1 MRRRAFITVLGGAA
15 ATWPLAA
22 RAQDLGR
29 TYRLAFL
36 VPAGRET
43 PAIAAFLD
51 ELRLNGFI
59 EGQNL
64 MVVWG
69 DFDTS
74 KDELA
79 ERAAAL
85 VKAVPD
91 AIVAGPELPLRA
103 LQAAT
108 QTLPLIGMTEDMG
121 GERLVASLARPGGN
135 TTGISLLSPELDGK
149 RQDILIEAVPGARRM
164 AVLAESNVT
173 PQKHI
178 QELQAAARAHG
189 IELLSFGVAGPE
201 EIVAAI
207 NAAKTS
213 GAEALNFLASALFS
227 VPGSRNG
234 RVVIE
239 RVAEVR
245 LPAIYQWPE
254 TAEQGGLAGYGPRF
268 TQVYRQRAR
277 MVVKVLRGNKPADL
291 PVEQPTNFELVINLK
306 TAKALGLTV
315 SPSLVLRA
323 DSVIE

>member
-1 MRRRAFITVLGGAA
+1 MRRREFIALIGGG
-15 ATWPLAA
+15 ATWPLVT
-22 RAQDLGR
+22 RAQEPGR

-43 PAIAAFLD
+43 PAVASFLD

-64 MVVWG
+64 TVVWG
-69 DFDTS
+69 DFYIS

-79 ERAAAL
+79 ERAAML
-85 VKAVPD
+85 VKAAPD

-108 QTLPLIGMTEDMG
+108 RTVPLIGMTEDMV
-121 GERLVASLARPGGN
+121 GEGLVTSLARPGGN

-164 AVLAESNVT
+164 AMLAESNVT
-173 PQKHI
+173 PQSHI
-178 QELQAAARAHG
+178 QELQAAARAQG
-189 IELLSFGVAGPE
+189 IELLVFGVAGPE

-207 NAAKTS
+207 DAAKAS
-213 GAEALNFLASALFS
+213 GAEALNFLATALFS
-227 VPGSRNG
+227 VPGSRNS

-239 RVAEVR
+239 RVAEAR

-268 TQVYRQRAR
+268 AQIYRQRAR
-277 MVVKVLRGNKPADL
+277 MVVKVLRGIKPADV
-291 PVEQPTNFELVINLK
+291 PVEQPTNFELVLNLK
-306 TAKALGLTV
+306 NAKAIGHEIPAGLV
-315 SPSLVLRA
+315 ARA
-323 DSVIE
+323 ERVIE